1 MIFPE
6 IAGGGERD
14 GTAARPSLREVEEQ
28 ISILSG
34 KVKTTIRNAAAAVDP
49 SLQPFG
55 LRMLRLLERCG
66 PIHAGAA
73 AEAMS
78 VDRTVISRQSRQL
91 EELGL
96 VTTRSDP
103 EDRRARFIELT
114 DLGRE
119 RMSAA
124 GPAGFAHLERVF
136 GSWDDEDLHRFADYL
151 ARWVDDW
158 EKLET
163 E

>member
-1 MIFPE
+1 MMFP
-6 IAGGGERD
+6 GVDGEAPRNEE
-14 GTAARPSLREVEEQ
+14 GTRPSLREVEEQ

-34 KVKTTIRNAAAAVDP
+34 KVKTTIRNAAAAIDP
-49 SLQPFG
+49 ALPPFG
-55 LRMLRLLERCG
+55 LRVLRLVERCG

-96 VTTRSDP
+96 VTTRADP

-114 DLGRE
+114 PLARE

-124 GPAGFAHLERVF
+124 GPAGFAQLERMF
-136 GSWDDEDLHRFADYL
+136 GSWEDEDLHRFAAYL

-158 EKLET
+158 DALES
-163 E
+163 